1 MVYQVGDG
9 NPSGSNMGRSATGE
23 KISFFDATPIIQ
35 PTSGDQAAVSTS
47 NPIPGSNF
55 FAFATTAQFTALIT
69 LVNRLRTD
77 LASLGLIKGS

>member
-9 NPSGSNMGRSATGE
+9 NPSGTNMGRAATGE

-47 NPIPGSNF
+47 NPLAISSGF
-55 FAFATTAQFTALIT
+55 GFATTAQMTALVT
-69 LVNRLRTD
+69 LVNRIRTD
-77 LASLGLIKGS
+77 LVSLGLLKGS